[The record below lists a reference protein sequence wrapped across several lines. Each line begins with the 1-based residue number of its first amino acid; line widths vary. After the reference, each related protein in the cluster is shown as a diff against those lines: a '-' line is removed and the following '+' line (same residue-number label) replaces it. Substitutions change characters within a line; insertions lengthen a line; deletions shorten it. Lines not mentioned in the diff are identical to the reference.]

1 MAIGNYAELQAAIK
15 SWSKRNDLDS
25 VIPDFITLAE
35 TRINRNI
42 RIRKM
47 ETRVTTSTVSTQLYY
62 GLPTGF
68 VQMRHF
74 KLNTSPV
81 TDLNYLTP
89 ERLDNL
95 WAGST
100 TGKPRVYTLLGDEI
114 RLGPTPDAVYTMEM
128 LYYKKFTAL
137 SDSNTTTEL
146 LTDCPDI
153 YLYAALLELS
163 AYTEHNEGV
172 MKWTQLFDETIS
184 AIEME
189 DSKDRYSGSA
199 LRTVPDFKAY

>member
-1 MAIGNYAELQAAIK
+1 MAIGNYVELQAAIK

-100 TGKPRVYTLLGDEI
+100 TGKPRVYTLLGDEV

-172 MKWTQLFDETIS
+172 MKWTQLFNETIS

>member
-172 MKWTQLFDETIS
+172 MKWTQLFNETIS

>member
-100 TGKPRVYTLLGDEI
+100 TGKPRVYTLLGDEV

-153 YLYAALLELS
+153 YLYAASLELS

-172 MKWTQLFDETIS
+172 MKWTQLFNETIS

>member
-1 MAIGNYAELQAAIK
+1 
-15 SWSKRNDLDS
+15 
-25 VIPDFITLAE
+25 
-35 TRINRNI
+35 
-42 RIRKM
+42 M

-100 TGKPRVYTLLGDEI
+100 TGKPRVYTLLGDEV

-172 MKWTQLFDETIS
+172 MKWTQLFNETIS

>member
-1 MAIGNYAELQAAIK
+1 
-15 SWSKRNDLDS
+15 
-25 VIPDFITLAE
+25 
-35 TRINRNI
+35 
-42 RIRKM
+42 
-47 ETRVTTSTVSTQLYY
+47 
-62 GLPTGF
+62 
-68 VQMRHF
+68 MRHF

-153 YLYAALLELS
+153 YLYASLLELS

>member
-95 WAGST
+95 WLEAQLGS
-100 TGKPRVYTLLGDEI
+100 LGCI
-114 RLGPTPDAVYTMEM
+114 
-128 LYYKKFTAL
+128 LY
-137 SDSNTTTEL
+137 
-146 LTDCPDI
+146 
-153 YLYAALLELS
+153 
-163 AYTEHNEGV
+163 
-172 MKWTQLFDETIS
+172 
-184 AIEME
+184 
-189 DSKDRYSGSA
+189 
-199 LRTVPDFKAY
+199 

>member
-100 TGKPRVYTLLGDEI
+100 TGKPRVYTLLGDEV

-172 MKWTQLFDETIS
+172 MKWTQLFNETIS